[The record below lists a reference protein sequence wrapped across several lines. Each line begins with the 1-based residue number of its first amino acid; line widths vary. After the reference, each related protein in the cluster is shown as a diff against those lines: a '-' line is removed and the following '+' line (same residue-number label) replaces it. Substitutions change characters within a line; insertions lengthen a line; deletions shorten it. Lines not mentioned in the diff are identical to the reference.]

1 MYILY
6 YQEDHFIF
14 KNNCIILSEVLI
26 MANNPTALD
35 FNDLIY
41 YDKKIKEYVDDK
53 ANSIEAIIPDT
64 YTKDEIDSKLDI
76 SGISSLTI
84 DNILSGEFIPTPD
97 QSDSA
102 IIR

>member
-1 MYILY
+1 
-6 YQEDHFIF
+6 
-14 KNNCIILSEVLI
+14 

-53 ANSIEAIIPDT
+53 ANSIAANT

-76 SGISSLTI
+76 SRISFLTI
-84 DNILSGEFIPTPD
+84 DDILSGEFIPTPD
-97 QSDSA
+97 PSDSA